1 MNIFTGRTNATQL
14 FYQCRDDEYISYV
27 DVVSLYPWAVKWT
40 KYPVGHPEIITE
52 SHQPITVDN
61 NPYFGL
67 IRCSILPPRWLNHPV
82 LPYSS
87 SGKLLFPLCKIC
99 GDNRSEDYCRH
110 TDEERAITGTWV
122 STEIDLAL
130 KQGYKVCA

>member
-1 MNIFTGRTNATQL
+1 M
-14 FYQCRDDEYISYV
+14 
-27 DVVSLYPWAVKWT
+27 VSLYPWAVKWT

-52 SHQPITVDN
+52 KHQPITEDN

-87 SGKLLFPLCKIC
+87 GGKLLFPLCKIC
-99 GDNRSEDYCRH
+99 ADNRNEDYCRH

-130 KQGYKVCA
+130 KKGYKVCV